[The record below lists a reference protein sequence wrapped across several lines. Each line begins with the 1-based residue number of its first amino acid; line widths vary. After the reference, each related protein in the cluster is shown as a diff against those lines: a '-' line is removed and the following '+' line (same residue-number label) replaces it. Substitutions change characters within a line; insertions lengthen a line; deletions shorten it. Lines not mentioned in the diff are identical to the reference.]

1 MIPEIHHL
9 VVTKLETNETFDRYK
24 VPFLKDDYFFQFH
37 FDIQHVESAIQ
48 YDPSKYTDPENQTI
62 NVIQDTTQLEES
74 EIVIPPSPRQ
84 QVKDGIPNN
93 EIMCRDGH
101 TLVIRTTSDAP
112 ICVSPQTADLL
123 VLRGF
128 ATS

>member
-1 MIPEIHHL
+1 MDE
-9 VVTKLETNETFDRYK
+9 
-24 VPFLKDDYFFQFH
+24 
-37 FDIQHVESAIQ
+37 ESPIQ

-62 NVIQDTTQLEES
+62 NVIPYITQPEES
-74 EIVIPPSPRQ
+74 EIEMPLSPRQ
-84 QVKDGIPNN
+84 QVKDGIPNS

-128 ATS
+128 AMTP